1 MAKAFDL
8 TKFRKTLTKSIDGL
22 GIGFNDPTD
31 WVSTGNYA
39 LNYLISGDFNKGI
52 PLGKVTVFAGESG
65 AGKSVLARK
74 SNNHF
79 GIVGKNP
86 HYRSRYRYFKSDT
99 ASYEG
104 FCKLICN
111 KSFYRKLAGTDDAHQ
126 WILAISNAGYAEN
139 ATAWRHKILAIIKR
153 NELS

>member
-1 MAKAFDL
+1 LKLIITSICCVAF
-8 TKFRKTLTKSIDGL
+8 TT
-22 GIGFNDPTD
+22 
-31 WVSTGNYA
+31 
-39 LNYLISGDFNKGI
+39 LISQTYFNKYQLLADSLETIYQI
-52 PLGKVTVFAGESG
+52 PSSVMLAIAYYESG
-65 AGKSVLARK
+65 AGKSMLARK

-111 KSFYRKLAGTDDAHQ
+111 KSFYRKLAGTDDTHQ
-126 WILAISNAGYAEN
+126 WILAISNAGYAQN
-139 ATAWRHKILAIIKR
+139 ATAWRHKILAIIKS

>member
-1 MAKAFDL
+1 MLADSL
-8 TKFRKTLTKSIDGL
+8 ETI
-22 GIGFNDPTD
+22 
-31 WVSTGNYA
+31 YQ
-39 LNYLISGDFNKGI
+39 I
-52 PLGKVTVFAGESG
+52 PSSVMLAIAYYESG
-65 AGKSVLARK
+65 AGKSMLARK

-111 KSFYRKLAGTDDAHQ
+111 KSFYRKLAGTDDTHQ
-126 WILAISNAGYAEN
+126 WILAISNAGYAQN
-139 ATAWRHKILAIIKR
+139 ATAWRHKILAIIKS